1 MCKIFSFIKK
11 QYESHTHFNYQKY
24 SSNINLIKL
33 LQVIDM
39 STVLEVITVL
49 EGTTITKE
57 QLETTRLAKY
67 INQLRRKTSNDQLA
81 RRSKNLLKK
90 WREMVIPNQHTAPQ
104 QSTTNAPLTHP
115 SSAISPKSISNLS
128 QGVNRLIGNSPL
140 SNGTPTPQQ
149 LSAWSS
155 HSQSVKGTVL
165 SKENLI
171 RRQPPTTPQSSVQ
184 HKSSSMPMTGTT
196 TPKFPLPILNTNNG
210 SNSSLTASHTP
221 IANTATINSTKPT
234 SRLSS
239 AQPISFANLISQAE
253 INQHIDGPKKV
264 NPTAN
269 SSNRN
274 INTIDITS
282 NQSQSPKMPKI
293 PRRNNISGATGENNR
308 SASPLFLMGNRTSN
322 FHIPP
327 HTDVDDANSRPS
339 FTNVEHQ
346 TKLDQPNNNSRKTFN
361 GFGSMFMSNAKVSS
375 VPPVPFPS
383 NELHD
388 SHSGSSSM
396 VMAPV
401 SSASLP
407 MGTSA
412 APASSIE
419 MTDSQKHKKR
429 KRPEKS
435 KERNSNRLKDVT
447 SLGGASFDNSIS
459 NSSSIGM
466 FNSTTNTTNATN
478 LGGIAPSIH
487 KLSELTFTGKFSK
500 SDDAIINIDTTS
512 GSSSPKQMIG
522 ARINS
527 PILMQDSPCGSP
539 MLSVENSNESETGD
553 SLLKS
558 SNNLL
563 ATTTAPIT
571 AVPSETLDASRLESS
586 KMPIPKKRGRKKGST
601 GVDRNMSLAGPSS
614 GQPIFGSV
622 SVLKSKMDSMRSV
635 KKVKTTKELLAEL
648 QNRKSTLTGNGSG
661 STNSSP
667 MLELPAQSLVSPSS
681 LCSGE

>member
-1 MCKIFSFIKK
+1 
-11 QYESHTHFNYQKY
+11 
-24 SSNINLIKL
+24 
-33 LQVIDM
+33 
-39 STVLEVITVL
+39 
-49 EGTTITKE
+49 
-57 QLETTRLAKY
+57 
-67 INQLRRKTSNDQLA
+67 
-81 RRSKNLLKK
+81 
-90 WREMVIPNQHTAPQ
+90 MVIPNQTTVQQ

-115 SSAISPKSISNLS
+115 SSVISPKSNL
-128 QGVNRLIGNSPL
+128 NPAAHRLVGNASL
-140 SNGTPTPQQ
+140 SNGATPTPQQ
-149 LSAWSS
+149 LSARSSS
-155 HSQSVKGTVL
+155 HSQSVKGAVL
-165 SKENLI
+165 SKENMI
-171 RRQPPTTPQSSVQ
+171 RRPNPTTPQSSVQ

-210 SNSSLTASHTP
+210 SNSSLAAAHTP
-221 IANTATINSTKPT
+221 ITNVPATINSTKPT

-253 INQHIDGPKKV
+253 INQHIDGPNKV
-264 NPTAN
+264 NPTKN

-282 NQSQSPKMPKI
+282 NLSQSPKMPKI
-293 PRRNNISGATGENNR
+293 PRRNNTSGATTVDNSR
-308 SASPLFLMGNRTSN
+308 SASPMFLIGNRTSN
-322 FHIPP
+322 FRIPP
-327 HTDVDDANSRPS
+327 HNDIDDANSRPS
-339 FTNVEHQ
+339 FTNVEHPA
-346 TKLDQPNNNSRKTFN
+346 KLEQPNNYTRKTFN
-361 GFGSMFMSNAKVSS
+361 GFGNMFMSNASKGSA

-388 SHSGSSSM
+388 SHSGSSSV

-407 MGTSA
+407 MATTA
-412 APASSIE
+412 APVSSIE

-429 KRPEKS
+429 KRPEKN
-435 KERNSNRLKDVT
+435 KERNRLKGVT

-459 NSSSIGM
+459 NSSSLGM
-466 FNSTTNTTNATN
+466 FNSTTNTMNTTN
-478 LGGIAPSIH
+478 LGAAPSVH

-512 GSSSPKQMIG
+512 GSSSPKQMG
-522 ARINS
+522 GVRINS

-558 SNNLL
+558 SNHLV
-563 ATTTAPIT
+563 AATTAPIAT
-571 AVPSETLDASRLESS
+571 VPSETLDASRLESS

-622 SVLKSKMDSMRSV
+622 SVLKSKMDLMRSV

-648 QNRKSTLTGNGSG
+648 QNRKPTLTGNGSG

-681 LCSGE
+681 LCSGELWKQFLELKNIFPDAQRPRAYTSVSR